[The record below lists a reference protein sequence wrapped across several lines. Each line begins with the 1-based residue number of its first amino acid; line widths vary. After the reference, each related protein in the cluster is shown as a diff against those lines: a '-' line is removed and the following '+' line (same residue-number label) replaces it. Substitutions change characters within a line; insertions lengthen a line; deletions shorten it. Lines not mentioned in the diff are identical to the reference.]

1 MERDRNDYRS
11 PKDIIEISHQKPYIK
26 MEIDENYKDFND
38 FYQNNKESIYKNI
51 IDLFKGLT
59 RTRKRYLKLLV
70 HSKIEGF
77 TWGTE
82 FVFDKGQKQILMNDI
97 LPYFEEREE
106 YEICAEIVKVYNS
119 IDKKKS
125 KIL

>member
-1 MERDRNDYRS
+1 MTQERNDSRNTKS
-11 PKDIIEISHQKPYIK
+11 ILEISQQKPYIK
-26 MEIDENYKDFND
+26 LEIDENYKDFND
-38 FYQNNKESIYKNI
+38 FYQSNKETIYKNI

-59 RTRKRYLKLLV
+59 KTRKKYLKLLV

-82 FVFDKGQKQILMNDI
+82 FVFDKTQKDILMNDI

-106 YEICAEIVKVYNS
+106 YEICTEIVKVYKS
-119 IDKKKS
+119 IDKNKP